1 MTRNPDW
8 TRDELILAL
17 ELYMRAGRK
26 QLKASHP
33 DVVELSKQLNQLP
46 IHDHV
51 LRNSDFRNPKGV
63 SMKLGNFLSID
74 PSYMGIGLQRGGKRD
89 SEVWDEFANNIYKLY
104 QTADSIRKSAVQI
117 AESSTNYIFDP
128 EDEEFPEGKLL
139 TQIHKRKE
147 RNRKAVEQ
155 KKQKVFGET
164 GQLVCEAC
172 GFDFVERY
180 GSLGDGFAECHH
192 ITPVSQLTE
201 EHRTRLADLAIV
213 CANCHRMIHRSRPMF
228 SIAELRALIDQNNSI
243 A

>member
-17 ELYMRAGRK
+17 ELFIRSGHK

-74 PSYMGIGLQRGGKRD
+74 PSYVGIGLQRGGKQDR
-89 SEVWDEFANNIYKLY
+89 EVWDEFANNIYKLY
-104 QTADSIRKSAVQI
+104 QTADSIRKSAAQI
-117 AESSTNYIFDP
+117 TESSTDYSFDS

-155 KKQKVFGET
+155 KKQKVLEET
-164 GQLVCEAC
+164 GKLVCEVC
-172 GFDFVERY
+172 EFDFAERY
-180 GSLGDGFAECHH
+180 GPLGYGYAECHH
-192 ITPVSQLTE
+192 TIPVFQLTE

-213 CANCHRMIHRSRPMF
+213 CANCHRMIHHSRPML
-228 SIAELRALIDQNNSI
+228 SITELRVLVEQHNPKA
-243 A
+243 